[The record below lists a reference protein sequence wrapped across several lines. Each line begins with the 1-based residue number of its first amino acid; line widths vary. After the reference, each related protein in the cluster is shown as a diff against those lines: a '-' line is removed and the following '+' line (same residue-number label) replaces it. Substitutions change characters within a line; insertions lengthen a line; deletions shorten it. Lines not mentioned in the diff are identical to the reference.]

1 MKKKV
6 IIIIS
11 VVLVLA
17 VAFGGLWIWG
27 ANNPEVHFSI
37 GKPSRENDIYIEVI
51 GIGITARFGLIE
63 SNGKKEIETD
73 EIFTTMMDVRTELVE
88 TAEAPTHLEL
98 DISKDEM
105 GKTVCTYHGTLTT
118 DGVTS
123 EYEESWVF
131 NYKHFGK
138 IEYEG

>member
-6 IIIIS
+6 VIS
-11 VVLVLA
+11 VVLVL
-17 VAFGGLWIWG
+17 VIAFGGLWIWG
-27 ANNPEVHFSI
+27 TNNPEVNFSI
-37 GKPSRENDIYIEVI
+37 GKPTGETDIYIEMI
-51 GIGITARFGLIE
+51 GIGGNPRFGFIKTNE
-63 SNGKKEIETD
+63 ETKAQID
-73 EIFTTMMDVRTELVE
+73 EIYTTMMDVRTKLVE